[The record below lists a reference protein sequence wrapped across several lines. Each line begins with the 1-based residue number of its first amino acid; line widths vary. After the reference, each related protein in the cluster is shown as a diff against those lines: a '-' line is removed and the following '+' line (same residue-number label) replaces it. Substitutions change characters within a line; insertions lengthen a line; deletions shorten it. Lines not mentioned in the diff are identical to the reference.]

1 MTLAEI
7 KSRVMFQTN
16 NDDEDVGDYLPHLVD
31 YINDGY
37 DRVMKVWSKSHV
49 PNDYMNLPA
58 YSDLT
63 FPVSKG
69 QGCIH
74 SDTRYSAN
82 QDIQT
87 TETWTAAHWD
97 EITQYDLLELDSDT
111 PDLPVWIHKYLAD
124 WATWLIY
131 RNGNPQKQQ
140 RGMAFRN
147 SFEEMLA
154 TISGEGGVNGLNPDG
169 TQKQYKFFINI
180 PR

>member
-37 DRVMKVWSKSHV
+37 DRLVTAWAENHCGSEDW
-49 PNDYMNLPA
+49 PWLEDPADENDD
-58 YSDLT
+58 SG
-63 FPVSKG
+63 V
-69 QGCIH
+69 
-74 SDTRYSAN
+74 
-82 QDIQT
+82 DIPKT
-87 TETWTAAHWD
+87 PEWTHR
-97 EITQYDLLELDSDT
+97 
-111 PDLPVWIHKYLAD
+111 YLAD

-140 RGMAFRN
+140 RGMAFRYA
-147 SFEEMLA
+147 FEELLTKIRDM
-154 TISGEGGVNGLNPDG
+154 GGMKGMNDDG
-169 TQKQYKFFINI
+169 TMKQYKFFINI

>member
-16 NDDEDVGDYLPHLVD
+16 NDDEDVSDYLPHLVD

-37 DRVMKVWSKSHV
+37 DRLVFVWDKQHC
-49 PNDYMNLPA
+49 
-58 YSDLT
+58 
-63 FPVSKG
+63 G
-69 QGCIH
+69 
-74 SDTRYSAN
+74 
-82 QDIQT
+82 T
-87 TETWTAAHWD
+87 TDWPW
-97 EITQYDLLELDSDT
+97 LEEPPLT
-111 PDLPVWIHKYLAD
+111 PDPSVDGDIPKTPEWTHKYLAD
-124 WATWLIY
+124 WATWLVY

-154 TISGEGGVNGLNPDG
+154 KVAGSGGSDGLNADG